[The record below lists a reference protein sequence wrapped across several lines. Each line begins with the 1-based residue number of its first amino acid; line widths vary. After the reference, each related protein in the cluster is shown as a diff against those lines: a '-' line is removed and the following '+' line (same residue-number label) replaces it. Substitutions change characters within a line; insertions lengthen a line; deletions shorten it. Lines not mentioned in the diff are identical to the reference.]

1 MTDYQIENADLL
13 LRPPLGPE
21 ATSRMLAQV
30 TLLQARAQG
39 LTVDEVVHHVIAQ
52 AARLHHGPEVSALE
66 WTVRTAVQSVLD
78 SDWSPADSGT
88 LS

>member
-1 MTDYQIENADLL
+1 MTDYQIENGDLL

-21 ATSRMLAQV
+21 ATSRTLAQV

-52 AARLHHGPEVSALE
+52 AARLHDGPEVSALE
-66 WTVRTAVQSVLD
+66 RTVRTAVQSVLD

>member
-1 MTDYQIENADLL
+1 LTDYQIENGDLL

-21 ATSRMLAQV
+21 ATSRTLAQV

-66 WTVRTAVQSVLD
+66 RTVRTAVQSVLD